1 VDLPDIVQIQQF
13 SADGCINSIS
23 EFCFMFVKKMPGG
36 GVLYSD
42 TSQFSGNNIV
52 YVYPD
57 NRTALKGHFDKAEMV
72 SSSFCEV
79 VWQTCSKTFMIVE
92 NLDPCKEI
100 FEYSPATKILFCSSP
115 LQSDPYEEQLV
126 EVKDSLIVDAGQ
138 GLFAKKD
145 VEQGTVISFYNGVRV
160 DHDEDDT
167 SPSDYNIAFDT
178 THDID
183 VPDDMARTETYKATL
198 AHKAC
203 HSFDPNCDFEFYHH
217 PRFGPIRCL
226 VTTRRVAKY
235 EEVTVNYR

>member
-1 VDLPDIVQIQQF
+1 
-13 SADGCINSIS
+13 
-23 EFCFMFVKKMPGG
+23 MFVKKMPGG

-57 NRTALKGHFDKAEMV
+57 NRQGQNIKTLIAIVFSRTALKGHFDKAEMV

-183 VPDDMARTETYKATL
+183 VPDDMASTETYKATL
-198 AHKAC
+198 AHKVR
-203 HSFDPNCDFEFYHH
+203 SIK
-217 PRFGPIRCL
+217 R
-226 VTTRRVAKY
+226 
-235 EEVTVNYR
+235 